1 MSNMCESH
9 NTRLSDMKQEFLTFK
24 MNLPHQKESLKSS
37 IDQKFNLVMNSVTL
51 SELIFKNRGSSSC

>member
-37 IDQKFNLVMNSVTL
+37 IDQKFNLVMNSVTI
-51 SELIFKNRGSSSC
+51 SELIFKKCGSYSC

>member
-1 MSNMCESH
+1 MSNMSESH

-37 IDQKFNLVMNSVTL
+37 IDQKFNLVMNSVTI
-51 SELIFKNRGSSSC
+51 SELIFKKCGSYSC